1 MSRSEEG
8 VMTVTH
14 LLAELKGLRVLV
26 LHPQD
31 AEARMVQGQLQRIG
45 CECEQHW
52 PIPATLPKGFDAVLL
67 SIELEERLAI
77 QALVASL
84 DEQSPPMIAI
94 VGYENPSMLQ
104 LVLESQPVA
113 VIERPLK
120 PFGLL
125 TQLLMARNVWRR
137 RNEMLVEI
145 RKLEIR
151 QSAVSRISMAKTL
164 LMARHGLREP
174 DAHKR
179 IQREAMVRRC
189 SMDVIAQHIIDN
201 HAPP

>member
-1 MSRSEEG
+1 
-8 VMTVTH
+8 
-14 LLAELKGLRVLV
+14 
-26 LHPQD
+26 
-31 AEARMVQGQLQRIG
+31 
-45 CECEQHW
+45 
-52 PIPATLPKGFDAVLL
+52 
-67 SIELEERLAI
+67 
-77 QALVASL
+77 
-84 DEQSPPMIAI
+84 MIAI

-151 QSAVSRISMAKTL
+151 QSVVSRISMAKTL
-164 LMARHGLREP
+164 LMARHGLSEP

-179 IQREAMVRRC
+179 IQREAMARRC

>member
-1 MSRSEEG
+1 M
-8 VMTVTH
+8 
-14 LLAELKGLRVLV
+14 LAELNGLRVLV

-31 AEARMVQGQLQRIG
+31 AEARMVLGHLQRIG
-45 CECEQHW
+45 CRVEQQW
-52 PIPATLPKGFDAVLL
+52 PVPHSLPGEFDAVLL
-67 SIELEERLAI
+67 SVEPDQRTAMR
-77 QALVASL
+77 ALVSSL
-84 DEQSPPMIAI
+84 SEQAPPFIAI

-104 LVLESQPVA
+104 LVFETQPLA

-125 TQLLMARNVWRR
+125 TQLLMARTFWRQR
-137 RNEMLVEI
+137 MAMLTEL
-145 RKLEIR
+145 RKMEIR

-164 LMARHGLREP
+164 LMARHGLSEP

-179 IQREAMVRRC
+179 MQREAMTRRY
-189 SMDVIAQHIIDN
+189 SMDQVAQHIIDN